1 MHTNDH
7 HRPAILT
14 LIFQPET
21 YFCFKAANAVN
32 KLLFANTLFRDLPDI
47 IWLAMTIFRDHALST
62 LVLIYHPYGKD

>member
-32 KLLFANTLFRDLPDI
+32 KLLFATTLFRDLPDI

-62 LVLIYHPYGKD
+62 LALI